1 MLSVKHLGISLAVV
15 AAAAVAVVAQTIGQ
29 QEEFTAVAIQN
40 NNLGSGADRVI
51 IRVTRWST
59 EKERAQLAAALQKSP
74 AQLLDDLQD
83 QRSVGTIR
91 TPDSLGYDL
100 RYAHQEP
107 GEDGGRRIVIA
118 TDRPI
123 SFWEARNQPRSIDY
137 PVHGDSDRDRQERR
151 GQGHTVV
158 RDQGDAARQ
167 LDRARELRELADH
180 ASRRAVQDCF
190 AVAPATADRSR
201 KTVGLSR
208 DAAARTWRHRQTA
221 RRARDRARGRF
232 ARRWRPGARAFLPQ
246 TRAPPRL
253 RR

>member
-1 MLSVKHLGISLAVV
+1 MLSVKHLGISLVVVVV
-15 AAAAVAVVAQTIGQ
+15 AAAAVVAQTIEQ
-29 QEEFTAVAIQN
+29 PEEFTAVAIQN

-59 EKERAQLAAALQKSP
+59 ENERAQLAAALQKSP

-137 PVHGDSDRDRQERR
+137 PFTVIQLEIDKNGEGKGTLSFATKVMPR
-151 GQGHTVV
+151 GNVIVLENFATSPIM
-158 RDQGDAARQ
+158 
-167 LDRARELRELADH
+167 LREVRSKA
-180 ASRRAVQDCF
+180 ASR
-190 AVAPATADRSR
+190 
-201 KTVGLSR
+201 
-208 DAAARTWRHRQTA
+208 
-221 RRARDRARGRF
+221 
-232 ARRWRPGARAFLPQ
+232 
-246 TRAPPRL
+246 
-253 RR
+253 